1 MKKLLILAAA
11 FAFSAGLYAAD
22 EAKKEVTLRG
32 TGMCGKC
39 ELGKTDK
46 CTNALEV
53 TNKKTGKTR
62 VVLFA
67 NNLEHGAHFCKGKTE
82 GLVVKGTMSKV
93 DGKNRLTATSIV
105 KKG

>member
-1 MKKLLILAAA
+1 MKKLLLLAAA

-22 EAKKEVTLRG
+22 EAKEVTLRG

-39 ELGKTDK
+39 ELGKTEK

-53 TNKKTGKTR
+53 TNKKNGKKR

-67 NNLEHGAHFCKGKTE
+67 NNIEHGAHFCKGKTE
-82 GLVVKGTMSKV
+82 GLVVKGTMAKV
-93 DGKNRLTATSIV
+93 DGKNVFTATSV
-105 KKG
+105 EKKG